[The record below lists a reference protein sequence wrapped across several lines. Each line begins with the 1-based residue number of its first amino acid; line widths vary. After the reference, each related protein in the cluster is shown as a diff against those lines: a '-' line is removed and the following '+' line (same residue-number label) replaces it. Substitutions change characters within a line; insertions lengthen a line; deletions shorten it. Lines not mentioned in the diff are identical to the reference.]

1 MASSSST
8 GIPSHPPTCL
18 ARSIVATL
26 DREPALEAVTLNH
39 DRESIAI
46 ATFGGRR
53 GEGLAARVAQAVE
66 EGQQV
71 SAAHRC
77 ALLAGDGNCHSC
89 DIPLSV
95 EEAKYITINQGQ
107 EATTIARV
115 TCPTAPRLWSWRSI
129 VWPKFAPREMPV
141 P

>member
-8 GIPSHPPTCL
+8 RSSSHPPTCL

-26 DREPALEAVTLNH
+26 DREPALEAVTLNR
-39 DRESIAI
+39 DRESISI

-53 GEGLAARVAQAVE
+53 GEGLAGRVAQAVE

-77 ALLAGDGNCHSC
+77 ALLAGNGDCASC
-89 DIPLSV
+89 DIPLSA
-95 EEAKYITINQGQ
+95 EEAKYITISRG
-107 EATTIARV
+107 
-115 TCPTAPRLWSWRSI
+115 P
-129 VWPKFAPREMPV
+129 
-141 P
+141 